1 MSRTIKEKK
10 YNYFYKI
17 TNLINGHFYYGIHS
31 TVVQIHLS
39 GIMEMINHV
48 DRSTQETSFK
58 ALLVEIA
65 YCLDVWRG
73 RNQSLV

>member
-1 MSRTIKEKK
+1 M
-10 YNYFYKI
+10 
-17 TNLINGHFYYGIHS
+17 
-31 TVVQIHLS
+31 
-39 GIMEMINHV
+39 

-73 RNQSLV
+73 RNQSWQGQPEIDKQTHENLEWILEYKWWIDPFENDGPVAQGTEQLPSKQ

>member
-1 MSRTIKEKK
+1 VGKATRWTSSSV
-10 YNYFYKI
+10 
-17 TNLINGHFYYGIHS
+17 GHS

-39 GIMEMINHV
+39 GIMEMINNV

-65 YCLDVWRG
+65 YCLDDGVDATRVDKG
-73 RNQSLV
+73 NPK